1 MKIIVCTGDSH
12 TVGQGANNI
21 KSRDIP
27 KNPNDIYRT
36 EGKGISRELGTRHRA
51 ALGITETTDAISLIV
66 SEETG
71 IISMARG
78 GRLTRHLDRAALE
91 EILNPLYL
99 QQETSLWAS
108 LMDKTRRRKGGAA

>member
-1 MKIIVCTGDSH
+1 MHDGAMII
-12 TVGQGANNI
+12 
-21 KSRDIP
+21 RD
-27 KNPNDIYRT
+27 
-36 EGKGISRELGTRHRA
+36 GKVYAAACILPLSDNLQISRELGTRHRA
-51 ALGITETTDAISLIV
+51 GVGMSEVSDAVVVIV

-108 LMDKTRRRKGGAA
+108 LVDKTKRRKGGAA